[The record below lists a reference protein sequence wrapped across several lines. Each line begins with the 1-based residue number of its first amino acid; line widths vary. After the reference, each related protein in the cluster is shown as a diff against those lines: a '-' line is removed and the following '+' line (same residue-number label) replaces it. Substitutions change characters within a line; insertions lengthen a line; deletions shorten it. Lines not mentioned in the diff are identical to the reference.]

1 MNGSDAPIIGGLVPA
16 IGPGLDELGARAAA
30 FARSSRAPATER
42 AYASDWRISRRGAT
56 EPELVDRGQHLDRI
70 AGANVADLQ
79 IGPGRDIDRA
89 AAETLGDIG
98 QPSCL
103 IRRHDAARQAQAE
116 HERIL
121 VRRGVEEPVEFVAE
135 DVETLGE
142 AAGRRV
148 GGHFVP
154 LVERVLLAFRQ
165 LFRHQLAAG
174 RDGAILRGNMERGDY
189 PLPPTFPGAAQR
201 ARLRA
206 SRSPAISW
214 LIVSLVSV

>member
-1 MNGSDAPIIGGLVPA
+1 VHGDAVFFGN
-16 IGPGLDELGARAAA
+16 
-30 FARSSRAPATER
+30 
-42 AYASDWRISRRGAT
+42 ASDKAFEI
-56 EPELVDRGQHLDRI
+56 
-70 AGANVADLQ
+70 
-79 IGPGRDIDRA
+79 RA